1 MPYNN
6 RVKTLL
12 IVAGQ
17 STRFWPLKEKTLFPI
32 AGKTLLEHQL
42 TCLREGGCDDV
53 TLVTGA
59 HNKDEIAERFPDVP
73 QIEQEDL
80 KLGMRG
86 AFLSSLAKIGKG
98 PVLLV
103 SGNDVI
109 DSSAFADL
117 RKAAAKKGVDG
128 AILARKVSRYFPGG
142 YLTVKK
148 DRVTGIVEKPGEGKE
163 PSDLV
168 NIVAHLHN
176 DPASL
181 LAALKKAKTSR
192 DDGYEVA
199 LQALFEEKHY
209 VAVPYEGF
217 WQAVKYPWHLLYLL
231 PRFLS
236 SIEKPR
242 IHKTAKVHPTAVIDG
257 DVILEEGVR
266 VFAHATVKGPC
277 VIGARS
283 IVANNA
289 LVRASSVGKDCVIG
303 YNTEVKG
310 SVLGDRVWTHMTY
323 LGDSVIGSNVSFGG
337 GCITG
342 NLRLDEKEILS
353 AAPAAVGAR
362 HAVPLQPTMLPTGL
376 TKFGLVVGNDV
387 RFGIQVGSNPGVKVG
402 SGTFVSGGAYL
413 NADVSEQSF
422 MVMKDGILT
431 RKDNHTPV
439 PGMDAREK
447 FRKEGK
453 F

>member
-1 MPYNN
+1 M
-6 RVKTLL
+6 KTLL

-59 HNKDEIAERFPDVP
+59 HNKEEIAERFPDVP

-80 KLGMRG
+80 QLGMRG
-86 AFLSSLAKIGKG
+86 AFLSSLKKLGKG

-109 DSSAFADL
+109 DPAAFAAV

-128 AILARKVSRYFPGG
+128 AILARKVTRYFPGG
-142 YLTVKK
+142 YLTVTK

-176 DPASL
+176 DPSSL
-181 LAALKKAKTSR
+181 LDALKTAKTSR

-199 LQALFEEKHY
+199 LQALFENKHY

-217 WQAVKYPWHLLYLL
+217 WQAVKYPWHLLRLL
-231 PRFLS
+231 PRFLES
-236 SIEKPR
+236 VKKPR
-242 IHKTAKVHPTAVIDG
+242 IHKTATIHPTAVIDG

-277 VIGARS
+277 IIGARS

-289 LVRASSVGKDCVIG
+289 LIRASSVGKDCVIG

-337 GCITG
+337 GCVTG

-353 AAPAAVGAR
+353 ADPSTR
-362 HAVPLQPTMLPTGL
+362 KDEKSTMLPTGL
-376 TKFGLVVGNDV
+376 TKFGLVVGDDV

-402 SGTFVSGGAYL
+402 SGTFVGGGVYL
-413 NADVSEQSF
+413 TSDVPEKSF
-422 MVMKDGILT
+422 MTMKDGVLT
-431 RKDNHTPV
+431 RKENHTPV

>member
-1 MPYNN
+1 M
-6 RVKTLL
+6 KTLL
-12 IVAGQ
+12 IVAGR
-17 STRFWPLKEKTLFPI
+17 STRFWPLAEKTLFPL

-42 TCLREGGCDDV
+42 ACLREGGCDDV

-59 HNKDEIAERFPDVP
+59 HNKDEIAERFPNVP

-80 KLGMRG
+80 TLGMRG
-86 AFLSSLAKIGKG
+86 AFLSSLQKIGKG

-109 DSSAFADL
+109 EPLSFAAL
-117 RKAAAKKGVDG
+117 KKAAGKKGIDG
-128 AILARKVSRYFPGG
+128 AILARKVTRYFPGG
-142 YLTVKK
+142 YLTTKG
-148 DRVTGIVEKPGEGKE
+148 DRVMGIVEKPGEGKE

-176 DPASL
+176 DPAAL
-181 LAALKKAKTSR
+181 LAALKKAKTTR

-199 LQALFEEKHY
+199 LQHLFDDGNY

-217 WQAVKYPWHLLYLL
+217 WQAVKYPWHLLHLL
-231 PRFLS
+231 PRFL
-236 SIEKPR
+236 EAAKKPR
-242 IHKTAKVHPTAVIDG
+242 IHKTAQVHETAVIEG
-257 DVILEEGVR
+257 NVILEEGVR
-266 VFAHATVKGPC
+266 VFPHATVKGPC

-289 LVRASSVGKDCVIG
+289 LVRGSSVGKDCVIG
-303 YNTEVKG
+303 FGSEVKG
-310 SVLGDRVWTHMTY
+310 SILGDRVWTHMTY
-323 LGDSVIGSNVSFGG
+323 LGDSIIGSNVSFGG
-337 GCITG
+337 GCVTG

-353 AAPAAVGAR
+353 ADPSIR
-362 HAVPLQPTMLPTGL
+362 KEEKPSMLPTGL
-376 TKFGLVVGNDV
+376 TKFGLVVGGDV

-402 SGTFVSGGAYL
+402 SGTFVSGGVYL
-413 NADVSEQSF
+413 NADVPEKSF
-422 MVMKDGILT
+422 MTTKDGALV
-431 RKDNHTPV
+431 RKENHTPV

-447 FRKEGK
+447 FKK